1 MRRGGTYPRAILRVV
16 ERLNL
21 TLDESTSGAL
31 ARHARREGKPRAA
44 LARELIREAIARR
57 ETLERARKL
66 ARDYAAGRSD
76 ARQLLQDLETAQLE
90 LLEDE
95 EA

>member
-1 MRRGGTYPRAILRVV
+1 MRVM

-21 TLDESTSGAL
+21 TLDEGTSGAL
-31 ARHARREGKPRAA
+31 ARHARREGKPRAT

-57 ETLERARKL
+57 ETLERERKL

-76 ARQLLQDLETAQLE
+76 TRQLLHDLEAAQLE
-90 LLEDE
+90 LLDE
-95 EA
+95 EEA

>member
-1 MRRGGTYPRAILRVV
+1 MLCVM

-57 ETLERARKL
+57 EALDSQRRL

-76 ARQLLQDLETAQLE
+76 AKQLLKDLEAAQLE
-90 LLEDE
+90 LLDRDD
-95 EA
+95 A

>member
-1 MRRGGTYPRAILRVV
+1 M

-57 ETLERARKL
+57 EALESQRKL

-76 ARQLLQDLETAQLE
+76 ARQLLQDLEAAQLE
-90 LLEDE
+90 LLDRED
-95 EA
+95 A

>member
-1 MRRGGTYPRAILRVV
+1 VIHRAMLRVM

-21 TLDESTSGAL
+21 TLDEGTSGAL
-31 ARHARREGKPRAA
+31 ARHARRAGKPRTA

-57 ETLERARKL
+57 EAVEYRRKL

-76 ARQLLQDLETAQLE
+76 AKQLLQEMEAAQLE
-90 LLEDE
+90 LLDDED
-95 EA
+95 A

>member
-1 MRRGGTYPRAILRVV
+1 M

-21 TLDESTSGAL
+21 TLDERTSGAL

-57 ETLERARKL
+57 ESLEQQRKL
-66 ARDYAAGRSD
+66 ARDYAAGRGD
-76 ARQLLQDLETAQLE
+76 ARQLLQELEAGQLE
-90 LLEDE
+90 LLDREGL
-95 EA
+95 

>member
-1 MRRGGTYPRAILRVV
+1 MLRVV

-57 ETLERARKL
+57 EALERERKL
-66 ARDYAAGRSD
+66 AADYAAGRSD
-76 ARQLLQDLETAQLE
+76 ARQLLRDLEAAQLE
-90 LLEDE
+90 LLDDE

>member
-1 MRRGGTYPRAILRVV
+1 MMRVM

-21 TLDESTSGAL
+21 TLDEGTSGAL

-57 ETLERARKL
+57 EAIEYRRKL

-76 ARQLLQDLETAQLE
+76 AEELLKDMEAAQLE
-90 LLEDE
+90 LMGDED
-95 EA
+95 A

>member
-1 MRRGGTYPRAILRVV
+1 M

-21 TLDESTSGAL
+21 TLDDVTSGAL
-31 ARHARREGKPRAA
+31 ARHARRERKPRAA

-57 ETLERARKL
+57 EVLESQRRL

-76 ARQLLQDLETAQLE
+76 AKQLLQDLEAAQLE
-90 LLEDE
+90 LLDRED
-95 EA
+95 A

>member
-1 MRRGGTYPRAILRVV
+1 M

-21 TLDESTSGAL
+21 TLDEGTSGAL
-31 ARHARREGKPRAA
+31 ARHAKREGKPRAA

-57 ETLERARKL
+57 EALQAQRKL

-76 ARQLLQDLETAQLE
+76 ARQILRDLERAQIE
-90 LLEDE
+90 LLDEDD
-95 EA
+95 AG